1 MNNTMENMIG
11 IYMVLYNNMKPI
23 KID

>member
-1 MNNTMENMIG
+1 MENMIG